1 MSVIP
6 IQNVYYLLCYAWGH
20 LGERDLVEA
29 SSLERMDQVHD
40 LLGKVLAEGTFR
52 LVRRG
57 IDRGYRET
65 TEELAGIRGKLEVGA
80 MATRAVRARGR
91 TICTYEEYSADILT
105 NRILRSTLD
114 LLLRS
119 RELDADVRRDVAL
132 AHQKLDGVTILPLR
146 RKHFRQV
153 QLDRNQRLYRF
164 LLPLCELAY
173 DSVLVG
179 QRPGDIN
186 FADFRRDEERMW
198 RLFEEFATEFY
209 RRELRAYRVT
219 GQGRMGW
226 HDLTASL
233 ERDGARIPGMVPDI
247 VLEGPERRTILD
259 AKYYQSPLTSHHGR
273 ARVRSGNL
281 YQLFAYLQNRQG
293 ARPAGPRHDGILLY
307 AAVGESFRIDVSIQG
322 FRVQARTVDLG
333 RPWQEVRREMLEV
346 VEG

>member
-1 MSVIP
+1 
-6 IQNVYYLLCYAWGH
+6 
-20 LGERDLVEA
+20 
-29 SSLERMDQVHD
+29 
-40 LLGKVLAEGTFR
+40 
-52 LVRRG
+52 
-57 IDRGYRET
+57 
-65 TEELAGIRGKLEVGA
+65 
-80 MATRAVRARGR
+80 
-91 TICTYEEYSADILT
+91 
-105 NRILRSTLD
+105 
-114 LLLRS
+114 
-119 RELDADVRRDVAL
+119 
-132 AHQKLDGVTILPLR
+132 
-146 RKHFRQV
+146 
-153 QLDRNQRLYRF
+153 
-164 LLPLCELAY
+164 
-173 DSVLVG
+173 
-179 QRPGDIN
+179 
-186 FADFRRDEERMW
+186 MW